1 MSWLDISIIA
11 VAVIAASALQ
21 ASIGFG
27 MGMLAA
33 PVIGLI
39 DPTLLPGTIIILAVV
54 VTSIGAVRERAHL
67 DLRGAGWAL
76 IGRVPGSLLG
86 AWLVVVLPPA
96 GLAWAVAVVVLA
108 GVIAAFTG
116 WAPVPGRLTLMTA
129 GAASGVMG
137 TATSIGG
144 APMALIWQ
152 RSHGPQLRGT
162 MSAFFLVGS
171 TISLVALSVLGTIS
185 RDTLQLAAWMIPAVL
200 LGYLLSRHANR
211 LLDHR
216 RLRLTALGASA
227 VGAVL
232 LIGAQV
238 LPH

>member
-1 MSWLDISIIA
+1 VSWLEISIIA
-11 VAVIAASALQ
+11 VTIIAASALQ

-39 DPTLLPGTIIILAVV
+39 DPTLLPGSIIMLAVV
-54 VTSIGAVRERAHL
+54 VTAMVAVRERAAL
-67 DLRGAGWAL
+67 DVRGAGWAL
-76 IGRVPGSLLG
+76 VGRIPGSLAG
-86 AWLVVVLPPA
+86 AWLVAMLPA
-96 GLAWAVAVVVLA
+96 QGLAWLVAVVVLG
-108 GVIAAFTG
+108 GVILAFTG
-116 WAPVPGRLTLMTA
+116 WAPVPGRISLISA

-137 TATSIGG
+137 TTTSIGG

-171 TISLVALSVLGTIS
+171 SISLVALVMVGAVT
-185 RDTLQLAAWMIPAVL
+185 RETVNLALWMVPAVL
-200 LGYLLSRHANR
+200 LGYLLSRYANR

-216 RLRLTALGASA
+216 RLRLVALS
-227 VGAVL
+227 VSTLGAVL
-232 LIGAQV
+232 LIGAQ
-238 LPH
+238 LLG

>member
-1 MSWLDISIIA
+1 MSWLELSIIA
-11 VAVIAASALQ
+11 VTLIAASALQ

-39 DPTLLPGTIIILAVV
+39 DPTLLPGSIIMLAVV
-54 VTSIGAVRERAHL
+54 VTAMVAVRERAAL
-67 DLRGAGWAL
+67 DVKGAGWAL
-76 IGRVPGSLLG
+76 VGRIPGSLAG
-86 AWLVVVLPPA
+86 AWLVAALPA
-96 GLAWAVAVVVLA
+96 QGLAWLVAVVVLG
-108 GVIAAFTG
+108 GVVLAFAG
-116 WAPVPGRLTLMTA
+116 WAPVPGRLSLISA

-137 TATSIGG
+137 TTTSIGG

-171 TISLVALSVLGTIS
+171 SISLVALVAVGAVT
-185 RDTLQLAAWMIPAVL
+185 RQTVNLALWMIPAVL
-200 LGYLLSRHANR
+200 LGYLLSRYANR

-216 RLRLTALGASA
+216 RLRLVALGVSTL
-227 VGAVL
+227 GAVL
-232 LIGAQV
+232 LIGAQ
-238 LPH
+238 LLG

>member
-1 MSWLDISIIA
+1 VSWLELGIIA
-11 VAVIAASALQ
+11 VTLIAASALQ

-39 DPTLLPGTIIILAVV
+39 DPTLLPGSIIMLAVV
-54 VTSIGAVRERAHL
+54 VTAMVAVRERAAL
-67 DLRGAGWAL
+67 DVRGAGWAL
-76 IGRVPGSLLG
+76 VGRIPGSLAG
-86 AWLVVVLPPA
+86 AWLVAALPA
-96 GLAWAVAVVVLA
+96 QGLAWLVALVVLA
-108 GVIAAFTG
+108 GVVLAFAG
-116 WAPVPGRLTLMTA
+116 WAPVPGRISLISA

-137 TATSIGG
+137 TTTSIGG

-171 TISLVALSVLGTIS
+171 TISLVALVAVGAVT
-185 RDTLQLAAWMIPAVL
+185 RETVTLALWMIPAVL
-200 LGYLLSRHANR
+200 LGYLLSRYANR

-216 RLRLTALGASA
+216 RLRLVALS
-227 VGAVL
+227 VSTLGAVL
-232 LIGAQV
+232 LIGAQ
-238 LPH
+238 LLG

>member
-1 MSWLDISIIA
+1 VSWLELSIIA
-11 VAVIAASALQ
+11 VTLIAASALQ

-39 DPTLLPGTIIILAVV
+39 DPTLLPGSIIMLAVV
-54 VTSIGAVRERAHL
+54 VTAMVAVRERAAL
-67 DLRGAGWAL
+67 DVKGAGWAL
-76 IGRVPGSLLG
+76 VGRIPGSLAG
-86 AWLVVVLPPA
+86 AWLVAALPA
-96 GLAWAVAVVVLA
+96 QGLAWLVALVVLG
-108 GVIAAFTG
+108 GVILAFAG
-116 WAPVPGRLTLMTA
+116 WAPVPGRLSLISA

-137 TATSIGG
+137 TTTSIGG

-171 TISLVALSVLGTIS
+171 SISLVALVAVGAVT
-185 RDTLQLAAWMIPAVL
+185 RQTVNLALWMIPAVL
-200 LGYLLSRHANR
+200 LGYLLSRYANR

-216 RLRLTALGASA
+216 RLRLVALS
-227 VGAVL
+227 VSTLGAVL
-232 LIGAQV
+232 LIGAQ
-238 LPH
+238 LLG